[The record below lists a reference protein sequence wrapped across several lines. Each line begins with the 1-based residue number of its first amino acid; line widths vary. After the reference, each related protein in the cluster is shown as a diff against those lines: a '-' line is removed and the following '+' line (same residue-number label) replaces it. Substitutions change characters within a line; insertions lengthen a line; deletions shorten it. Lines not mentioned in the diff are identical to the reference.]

1 MEKNFLDRLLK
12 FSVSVINLSN
22 QLPKTPAGFA
32 IASQFIRSG
41 TSIGAN
47 VEEAQDAS
55 SAKDFIQR
63 LSIALR
69 EEKDTMKKNSALK
82 NSQFSIL
89 PPSSRLRRAG
99 NSQLRSE
106 SGQALLE
113 VLIALTTAV
122 IIISAMTVI
131 VITSLN
137 NAQFSKHQNEATQY
151 AQQGIEILKNQ
162 SQSDWSTFSSKNDIN
177 YCLSQSNDLTTRTGT
192 GTSCGLNLGIFSR
205 EVTIYQSLDDLN
217 NNCDPKP

>member
-55 SAKDFIQR
+55 STKDFVQK

-69 EEKDTMKKNSALK
+69 KARETNYWLK
-82 NSQFSIL
+82 IMQMT
-89 PPSSRLRRAG
+89 
-99 NSQLRSE
+99 E
-106 SGQALLE
+106 M
-113 VLIALTTAV
+113 
-122 IIISAMTVI
+122 ISKEMT
-131 VITSLN
+131 N
-137 NAQFSKHQNEATQY
+137 R
-151 AQQGIEILKNQ
+151 EILECGEIVAILTSSVK
-162 SQSDWSTFSSKNDIN
+162 SSKKKM
-177 YCLSQSNDLTTRTGT
+177 L
-192 GTSCGLNLGIFSR
+192 
-205 EVTIYQSLDDLN
+205 
-217 NNCDPKP
+217 